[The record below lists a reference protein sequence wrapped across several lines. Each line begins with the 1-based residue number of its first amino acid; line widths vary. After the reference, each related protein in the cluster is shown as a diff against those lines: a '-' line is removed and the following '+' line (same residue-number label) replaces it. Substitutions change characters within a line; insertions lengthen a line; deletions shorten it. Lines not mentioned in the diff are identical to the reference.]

1 MPAAPVCQ
9 RWQPWWLR
17 GPVRPS
23 RSTTHHAGFKYSADA
38 SRQCVRRCASKWNGL
53 LRGRPRSGSVELPG
67 ESLWK
72 ELEDGG
78 EQRGSGRVRNM
89 KKVVRRNCCYV
100 CVSARR
106 GRLVITTAWRPGVE
120 NSRVRRPVSPGE
132 TEKEQRCTDGL
143 IGWCFLWTANGSGER
158 SCASSK
164 KNGWEKNQQ
173 CKNTPNI
180 RKYYIALNNK
190 QEWSVLNI

>member
-9 RWQPWWLR
+9 RWQHWWLR

-23 RSTTHHAGFKYSADA
+23 RSAALHTGFKYSPDA
-38 SRQCVRRCASKWNGL
+38 SRPACQARCCASKWNGL

-78 EQRGSGRVRNM
+78 ELRESGRVRNM
-89 KKVVRRNCCYV
+89 KKVVRRNCCCYV
-100 CVSARR
+100 CVSTGR

-120 NSRVRRPVSPGE
+120 NSGVRRPVSPGE
-132 TEKEQRCTDGL
+132 RAEVYR
-143 IGWCFLWTANGSGER
+143 WTFQLVFSADR
-158 SCASSK
+158 
-164 KNGWEKNQQ
+164 
-173 CKNTPNI
+173 
-180 RKYYIALNNK
+180 
-190 QEWSVLNI
+190 